1 MGILV
6 VGSLGL
12 DTIETPAGRVEEV
25 LGGSAAY
32 FALAARHFLPV
43 SIVAVVGSDFP
54 AGARGA
60 LDSPDLDLTGLEVRE
75 GKTFRWEG
83 VYSRDMNTRETLR
96 TELNVF
102 EEFRP
107 KLHEGLRGAT
117 NVFLANIDPVLQR
130 EVLEQLTKPRLVL
143 CDTMNYWIHGKREA
157 LLETMKRVLILIINE
172 EEARELTGEPLTHR
186 AARAILE
193 LGPETVVVKQ
203 GEHGAFLQS
212 KKSDLYFTC
221 PAVPIESVVDPT
233 GAGDTFAGGFFGALA
248 RAGRVTDRALRAA
261 VVYGCVMASFTVEE
275 FGVAGLLGVK
285 KAEILRRADAIMEMT
300 RFSLD
305 DTARLVR

>member
-1 MGILV
+1 MAIAV

-12 DTIETPAGRVEEV
+12 DTIETPAGRAEEV

-43 SIVAVVGSDFP
+43 SVVAVVGTDFP
-54 AGARGA
+54 AAARSQ
-60 LDSPDLDLTGLEVRE
+60 LEHPDLDLSGLEVQE

-83 VYSRDMNTRETLR
+83 VYSRDMSTRETRR

-102 EEFRP
+102 ERFRP
-107 KLHEGLRGAT
+107 KLPDRLRAFT

-130 EVLEQLTKPRLVL
+130 EVLDQLQNPRLVL
-143 CDTMNYWIHGKREA
+143 CDTMNYWIHGKRQE
-157 LLETMKRVLILIINE
+157 LLEIMKRVRILIINE

-186 AARAILE
+186 AARAILD
-193 LGPETVVVKQ
+193 LGPEAVVIKQ
-203 GEHGAFLQS
+203 GEHGAFLQRH
-212 KKSDLYFTC
+212 DLYFTC
-221 PAVPIESVVDPT
+221 PAVPIESVIDPT

-248 RAGRVTDRALRAA
+248 RMGRVTDRTLRAA
-261 VVYGCVMASFTVEE
+261 VVYGCVMASFTVER
-275 FGVAGLLGVK
+275 FGVEGLLRVPR
-285 KAEILRRADAIMEMT
+285 ADILRRADSVMEMT

-305 DTARLVR
+305 DTARLIR

>member
-1 MGILV
+1 MAIVV

-43 SIVAVVGSDFP
+43 SLVAVVGDDFP
-54 AGARGA
+54 HAADA
-60 LDSPDLDLTGLEVRE
+60 MLHHPDLDLEGVARVQ

-83 VYSRDMNTRETLR
+83 VYSQDMNSRKTLR

-102 EEFRP
+102 EHFHPELSQRARS
-107 KLHEGLRGAT
+107 LR
-117 NVFLANIDPVLQR
+117 NVFLANIDPTLQR
-130 EVLEQLTKPRLVL
+130 MVLEQFVHPRLVL
-143 CDTMNYWIHGKREA
+143 ADTMNFWIQSKRKD
-157 LLETMKRVLILIINE
+157 LLRTLRQVRMLLINE

-193 LGPETVVVKQ
+193 LGPETVVIKQ

-212 KKSDLYFTC
+212 AETYFTC
-221 PAVPIESVVDPT
+221 PAFPVDSVIDPT

-248 RAGRVTDRALRAA
+248 RMGRLTELNLRRA
-261 VVYGCVMASFTVEE
+261 VVYGAVMASFTVEG
-275 FGVAGLLGVK
+275 FGVTGLLRV
-285 KAEILRRADAIMEMT
+285 ERESILRRAEAIMQMT

-305 DTARLVR
+305 DTSRLLR

>member
-1 MGILV
+1 MPIAV

-43 SIVAVVGSDFP
+43 SVVAVVGSDFP
-54 AGARGA
+54 VEARRA
-60 LDSPDLDLTGLEVRE
+60 LEHPELDLTGIEIQE

-83 VYSRDMNTRETLR
+83 VYSRDMNTRETRR

-102 EEFRP
+102 ERFRP
-107 KLHEGLRGAT
+107 KLHAGVRAAT

-130 EVLEQLTKPRLVL
+130 EVLDQLERPRLVL
-143 CDTMNYWIHGKREA
+143 LDTMNYWIHGKRAE
-157 LLETMKRVLILIINE
+157 LLEILKRIRILLINE
-172 EEARELTGEPLTHR
+172 EEARELTGEAQTHK
-186 AARAILE
+186 AARAILN
-193 LGPETVVVKQ
+193 LGPEAVVIKQ
-203 GEHGAFLQS
+203 GEHGAILQS
-212 KKSDLYFTC
+212 KRDLYFTC

-233 GAGDTFAGGFFGALA
+233 GAGDTFAGGLFGALA
-248 RAGRVTDRALRAA
+248 RMGRVTDRTLRAA
-261 VVYGCVMASFTVEE
+261 VVYGSVLASFTVED
-275 FGVAGLLGVK
+275 FGVAGLLRVK
-285 KAEILRRADAIMEMT
+285 RPEILRRADAIMHMT
-300 RFSLD
+300 HFSLD